1 MVVQRRALAYARFM
15 RRRLAIIALIAIA
28 SSVFLFAQT
37 ASRPV
42 KVAVIDT
49 EKILINS
56 AAGKKALADLK
67 KLQESRA
74 ETLRKRGEELRALQ
88 KQITDGRLTLS
99 PEKLDQL
106 GKQYEDKEIAVRRL
120 QDDANR
126 ELNKTRDDAVAKVDA
141 SVMPVINAMG
151 KELGYTLIFRKFESG
166 LIYADEAV
174 DITDVVIRRLDATS
188 TAPATKK

>member
-1 MVVQRRALAYARFM
+1 M